1 MEHRFKSKLETQ
13 STGLRADQREGEGSS
28 LLQLLGFDR
37 ERERD
42 KERPNKKMSKK

>member
-37 ERERD
+37 ERERQR
-42 KERPNKKMSKK
+42 ETE